1 MKTRFIILI
10 AMISGSLAAYAQSE
24 KNVMTSSES
33 KTAQQLS
40 KYDEQLDQGNKAKI
54 ADWQPYPCQ
63 TKEGKK
69 QCFRVVNKIYVSIN
83 EQELSAD
90 LGWYVDSVKDA
101 KGHLLADFAKD
112 SRQPRLHFKDGQL
125 HVSGACNRYLSSYQL
140 DSYDMKLSL
149 GEANSRTKMTCEPEL
164 MARDKAF
171 ERFMN
176 NNKLLVGLEIDD
188 SYSYRREIRGIIM
201 KNKQGDI
208 LTLSK
213 PVFFRCG
220 NE

>member
-1 MKTRFIILI
+1 MKTRLIILI

-24 KNVMTSSES
+24 KKVMTSSES
-33 KTAQQLS
+33 KNAQQLS
-40 KYDEQLDQGNKAKI
+40 KYDDQLDNRNKAKI
-54 ADWQPYPCQ
+54 ANWQPYPCQ

-69 QCFRVVNKIYVSIN
+69 QCFRVVNKIYASIN

-101 KGHLLADFAKD
+101 KGHSLADFTKD

-149 GEANSRTKMTCEPEL
+149 EEANSRTKMTCAPEL

-176 NNKLLVGLEIDD
+176 NNKLLVGLEITD
-188 SYSYRREIRGIIM
+188 SYQREIIM

-213 PVFFRCG
+213 PIFFRCG

>member
-1 MKTRFIILI
+1 MKTRLIILI

-24 KNVMTSSES
+24 KKVMTSSES
-33 KTAQQLS
+33 KNAQQLS
-40 KYDEQLDQGNKAKI
+40 KYDDQLANRNKVKT
-54 ADWQPYPCQ
+54 ADWQSYPCQ

-69 QCFRVVNKIYVSIN
+69 QCFRVVNKIYASIN

-101 KGHLLADFAKD
+101 KGHSLADFTKD

-176 NNKLLVGLEIDD
+176 NNKLLVGLEISD
-188 SYSYRREIRGIIM
+188 SYRSEIIM

-220 NE
+220 NEYY

>member
-1 MKTRFIILI
+1 MKTRLIILI

-24 KNVMTSSES
+24 KKVMTSSES
-33 KTAQQLS
+33 KNAQQLS
-40 KYDEQLDQGNKAKI
+40 KYDDQLDNRNKARI
-54 ADWQPYPCQ
+54 ANWQPYPCQ

-69 QCFRVVNKIYVSIN
+69 QCFRVVNKIYASIN

-101 KGHLLADFAKD
+101 KGHSLADFTKD

-149 GEANSRTKMTCEPEL
+149 EEANSRTKMTCAPEL

-176 NNKLLVGLEIDD
+176 NNKLLVGLEITD
-188 SYSYRREIRGIIM
+188 SYQREIIM

-213 PVFFRCG
+213 PIFFRCG

>member
-1 MKTRFIILI
+1 MKTRLIILI

-24 KNVMTSSES
+24 KKVMTSSES
-33 KTAQQLS
+33 KNAQQLS
-40 KYDEQLDQGNKAKI
+40 KYDDQLDIRNKAKT
-54 ADWQPYPCQ
+54 ADWQSYPCQ

-69 QCFRVVNKIYVSIN
+69 QCFRVVNKIYASIN

-101 KGHLLADFAKD
+101 KGHSLADFTKD
-112 SRQPRLHFKDGQL
+112 SRQPRLHFKNGQL

-176 NNKLLVGLEIDD
+176 NNKLLVGLEITD
-188 SYSYRREIRGIIM
+188 SYRRQIIM

-220 NE
+220 NEY

>member
-1 MKTRFIILI
+1 MKTRLIILI

-24 KNVMTSSES
+24 KKVMTSSES
-33 KTAQQLS
+33 KNAQQLS
-40 KYDEQLDQGNKAKI
+40 KYDDQLDNRNKAKI
-54 ADWQPYPCQ
+54 ANWQPYPCQ

-69 QCFRVVNKIYVSIN
+69 QCFRVVNKIYASIN
-83 EQELSAD
+83 GQELSAD

-101 KGHLLADFAKD
+101 KGHSLADFTKD

-149 GEANSRTKMTCEPEL
+149 EEANSRTKMTCAPEL

-176 NNKLLVGLEIDD
+176 NNKLLVGLEITD
-188 SYSYRREIRGIIM
+188 SYQREIIM

-213 PVFFRCG
+213 PIFFRCG

>member
-24 KNVMTSSES
+24 EKVMTSSES

-40 KYDEQLDQGNKAKI
+40 KYDEQLDNRNKAKI

-69 QCFRVVNKIYVSIN
+69 QCFRVVNKIYASIN

-90 LGWYVDSVKDA
+90 LGWYVDNVKDA
-101 KGHLLADFAKD
+101 KGHLLADFTKD
-112 SRQPRLHFKDGQL
+112 SSQPSLHFKDGQL
-125 HVSGACNRYLSSYQL
+125 DVSGACNRYLSSYQL
-140 DSYDMKLSL
+140 YSYDMKLSL
-149 GEANSRTKMTCEPEL
+149 GQAKSRTKMICAPEL

-176 NNKLLVGLEIDD
+176 NNKLLVGLEITD
-188 SYSYRREIRGIIM
+188 SYRRKIII

-208 LTLSK
+208 LTLSER
-213 PVFFRCG
+213 VFLRCG
-220 NE
+220 SEY

>member
-1 MKTRFIILI
+1 MKTRLIILI

-24 KNVMTSSES
+24 KKVMTSSES

-40 KYDEQLDQGNKAKI
+40 KYDEQLDNRNKAKI

-69 QCFRVVNKIYVSIN
+69 QCFRVVNKIYASIN

-90 LGWYVDSVKDA
+90 LGWYVDNVKDA
-101 KGHLLADFAKD
+101 KGHLLADFTKD
-112 SRQPRLHFKDGQL
+112 SSQPSLHFKDGQL
-125 HVSGACNRYLSSYQL
+125 DVSGACNRYLSSYQL
-140 DSYDMKLSL
+140 YSYDMKLSL
-149 GEANSRTKMTCEPEL
+149 GQAKSRTKMICAPKL

-176 NNKLLVGLEIDD
+176 NNKLLVGLEITD
-188 SYSYRREIRGIIM
+188 SYRKKIII

-208 LTLSK
+208 LTLSE

-220 NE
+220 NEY

>member
-1 MKTRFIILI
+1 MKTRLIILI

-24 KNVMTSSES
+24 KKVMTSSES
-33 KTAQQLS
+33 KNAQQLS
-40 KYDEQLDQGNKAKI
+40 KYDDQLDNRNKARI
-54 ADWQPYPCQ
+54 ANWQPYPCQ

-69 QCFRVVNKIYVSIN
+69 QCFRVVNKIYASIN

-101 KGHLLADFAKD
+101 KGYSLADFTKD

-149 GEANSRTKMTCEPEL
+149 EEANSRTKMTCAPEL

-176 NNKLLVGLEIDD
+176 NNKLLVGLEIID
-188 SYSYRREIRGIIM
+188 SYQREIIM

-213 PVFFRCG
+213 PIFFRCG

>member
-1 MKTRFIILI
+1 MKTRLIILI

-24 KNVMTSSES
+24 EKVMTSSES
-33 KTAQQLS
+33 KNAQQLS
-40 KYDEQLDQGNKAKI
+40 KYDDQLDNRNKAKT
-54 ADWQPYPCQ
+54 ADWQSYPCQ

-69 QCFRVVNKIYVSIN
+69 QCFRVVNKIYASIN

-101 KGHLLADFAKD
+101 KGHSLADFTKD

-176 NNKLLVGLEIDD
+176 NNKLLVGLEISD
-188 SYSYRREIRGIIM
+188 SYRSEIIM

>member
-1 MKTRFIILI
+1 MKIKALILV
-10 AMISGSLAAYAQSE
+10 AMVIGSLAAYAQSE

-40 KYDEQLDQGNKAKI
+40 KYDEQLDNRNKAKI

-69 QCFRVVNKIYVSIN
+69 QCFRVVNKIYASIN

-90 LGWYVDSVKDA
+90 LGWYVDNVKDA
-101 KGHLLADFAKD
+101 KGHLLADFTKD
-112 SRQPRLHFKDGQL
+112 SSQPSLHFKDGQL
-125 HVSGACNRYLSSYQL
+125 DVSGACNRYLSSYQL
-140 DSYDMKLSL
+140 YSYDMKLSL
-149 GEANSRTKMTCEPEL
+149 GQAKSRTKMICAPKL

-176 NNKLLVGLEIDD
+176 NNKLLVGLEITD
-188 SYSYRREIRGIIM
+188 SYRKKIII

-208 LTLSK
+208 LTLSE

-220 NE
+220 NEY

>member
-1 MKTRFIILI
+1 
-10 AMISGSLAAYAQSE
+10 
-24 KNVMTSSES
+24 MTSSES
-33 KTAQQLS
+33 KNAQQLS
-40 KYDEQLDQGNKAKI
+40 KYDDQLDNRNKARI
-54 ADWQPYPCQ
+54 ANWQPYPCQ

-69 QCFRVVNKIYVSIN
+69 QCFRVVNKIYASIN

-101 KGHLLADFAKD
+101 KGHSLADFTKD

-149 GEANSRTKMTCEPEL
+149 EEANSRTKMTCAPEL

-176 NNKLLVGLEIDD
+176 NNKLLVGLEITD
-188 SYSYRREIRGIIM
+188 SYQREIIM

-213 PVFFRCG
+213 PIFFRCG

>member
-24 KNVMTSSES
+24 EKVMTSSES

-40 KYDEQLDQGNKAKI
+40 KYDDQLDQGNKAKI

-69 QCFRVVNKIYVSIN
+69 QCFRVVNKIYASIN

-101 KGHLLADFAKD
+101 KGHSLADFAKD
-112 SRQPRLHFKDGQL
+112 SRQPRLHFKNGQL

-140 DSYDMKLSL
+140 DSYNMKLSL
-149 GEANSRTKMTCEPEL
+149 EEANSRTKMTCAPEL

-176 NNKLLVGLEIDD
+176 NNKLLVGLEITD
-188 SYSYRREIRGIIM
+188 SYRRQIIM

-220 NE
+220 NEY

>member
-1 MKTRFIILI
+1 MKTRLIILI

-24 KNVMTSSES
+24 EKVMTSSES

-40 KYDEQLDQGNKAKI
+40 KYDDQLDQGNKAKI

-69 QCFRVVNKIYVSIN
+69 QCFRVVNKIYASIN

-101 KGHLLADFAKD
+101 KGYSLADFTKD

-188 SYSYRREIRGIIM
+188 SYRREIRGIIM

>member
-24 KNVMTSSES
+24 KKVMTSSES
-33 KTAQQLS
+33 KNAQQLS
-40 KYDEQLDQGNKAKI
+40 KYDDQLDNRNKARI
-54 ADWQPYPCQ
+54 ANWQPYPCQ

-69 QCFRVVNKIYVSIN
+69 QCFRVVNKIYASIN

-101 KGHLLADFAKD
+101 KGYSLADFTKD

-149 GEANSRTKMTCEPEL
+149 EEANSRTKMTCAPEL

-176 NNKLLVGLEIDD
+176 NNKLLVGLEIID
-188 SYSYRREIRGIIM
+188 SYQREIIM

-213 PVFFRCG
+213 PIFFRCG

>member
-1 MKTRFIILI
+1 MKTRLIILI

-24 KNVMTSSES
+24 KKVMTSSES
-33 KTAQQLS
+33 KNAQQLS
-40 KYDEQLDQGNKAKI
+40 KYDDQLDNRNKARI
-54 ADWQPYPCQ
+54 ANWQPYPCQ

-69 QCFRVVNKIYVSIN
+69 QCFRVVNKIYASIN

-101 KGHLLADFAKD
+101 KGYSLADFTKD

-140 DSYDMKLSL
+140 DSYNMKLSL
-149 GEANSRTKMTCEPEL
+149 EEANSRTKMTCAPEL

-176 NNKLLVGLEIDD
+176 NNKLLVGLEIID
-188 SYSYRREIRGIIM
+188 SYQREIIM

>member
-24 KNVMTSSES
+24 EKVMTSSES

-69 QCFRVVNKIYVSIN
+69 QCFRVVNKIYASIN

-90 LGWYVDSVKDA
+90 LGWYVDNVKDA
-101 KGHLLADFAKD
+101 KGHLLADFTKD
-112 SRQPRLHFKDGQL
+112 SSQPSLHFKDGQL
-125 HVSGACNRYLSSYQL
+125 DVSGACNRYLSSYQL
-140 DSYDMKLSL
+140 YSYDMKLSL
-149 GEANSRTKMTCEPEL
+149 GQAKSRTKMICAPEL

-176 NNKLLVGLEIDD
+176 NNKLLVGLEITD
-188 SYSYRREIRGIIM
+188 SYRRKIII

-208 LTLSK
+208 LTLSER
-213 PVFFRCG
+213 VFLSCG
-220 NE
+220 SEY

>member
-1 MKTRFIILI
+1 
-10 AMISGSLAAYAQSE
+10 
-24 KNVMTSSES
+24 MTSSES
-33 KTAQQLS
+33 KNAQQLS
-40 KYDEQLDQGNKAKI
+40 KYDDQLDNRNKARI
-54 ADWQPYPCQ
+54 ANWQPYPCQ

-69 QCFRVVNKIYVSIN
+69 QCFRVVNKIYASIN

-101 KGHLLADFAKD
+101 KGHSLADFTKD

-149 GEANSRTKMTCEPEL
+149 EEANSRTKMTCAPEL

-176 NNKLLVGLEIDD
+176 NNKLLVGLEITD
-188 SYSYRREIRGIIM
+188 SYQREIIM

-213 PVFFRCG
+213 PIFFRCG
-220 NE
+220 NEQ

>member
-1 MKTRFIILI
+1 
-10 AMISGSLAAYAQSE
+10 
-24 KNVMTSSES
+24 MTSSES
-33 KTAQQLS
+33 KNAQQLS
-40 KYDEQLDQGNKAKI
+40 KYDDQLDNRNKARI
-54 ADWQPYPCQ
+54 ANWQPYPCQ

-69 QCFRVVNKIYVSIN
+69 QCFRVVNKIYASIN

-90 LGWYVDSVKDA
+90 LGWYVDNVKDA
-101 KGHLLADFAKD
+101 KGHLLADFTKD

-149 GEANSRTKMTCEPEL
+149 EEANSRTKMTCAPEL

-176 NNKLLVGLEIDD
+176 NNKLLVGLEITD
-188 SYSYRREIRGIIM
+188 SYQREIIM

-213 PVFFRCG
+213 PIFFRCG

>member
-1 MKTRFIILI
+1 MKTRLIILI

-24 KNVMTSSES
+24 KKVMTSSES
-33 KTAQQLS
+33 KNAQQLS
-40 KYDEQLDQGNKAKI
+40 KYDDQLDNRNKAKI
-54 ADWQPYPCQ
+54 ANWQPYPCQ

-69 QCFRVVNKIYVSIN
+69 QCFRVVNKIYASIN

-101 KGHLLADFAKD
+101 KGHSLADFTKD

-176 NNKLLVGLEIDD
+176 NNKLLVGLEITD
-188 SYSYRREIRGIIM
+188 SYQREIIM

-213 PVFFRCG
+213 PIFFRCG

>member
-1 MKTRFIILI
+1 MKTRLIILI

-24 KNVMTSSES
+24 EKVMTSSES
-33 KTAQQLS
+33 KNAQQLS
-40 KYDEQLDQGNKAKI
+40 KYDDQLDNRNKAKT
-54 ADWQPYPCQ
+54 ANWQSYPCQ

-69 QCFRVVNKIYVSIN
+69 QCFQVVNKIYASIN

-101 KGHLLADFAKD
+101 KGHSLADFTKD

-176 NNKLLVGLEIDD
+176 NNKLLVGLEISD
-188 SYSYRREIRGIIM
+188 SYRSEIIM

>member
-24 KNVMTSSES
+24 EKVMTSSES

-40 KYDEQLDQGNKAKI
+40 KYDDQLDQGNKAKI

-69 QCFRVVNKIYVSIN
+69 QCFRVENKIYASIN

-101 KGHLLADFAKD
+101 KGHSLADFTKD

-176 NNKLLVGLEIDD
+176 NNKLLVGLEISD
-188 SYSYRREIRGIIM
+188 SYRSEILM

>member
-1 MKTRFIILI
+1 MKTRLIILI

-24 KNVMTSSES
+24 EKVMTSSES
-33 KTAQQLS
+33 KNAQQLS
-40 KYDEQLDQGNKAKI
+40 KYDDQLDNRNKARI
-54 ADWQPYPCQ
+54 ANWQPYPCQ

-69 QCFRVVNKIYVSIN
+69 QCFRVVNKIYASIN

-101 KGHLLADFAKD
+101 KGHSLADFTKD

-149 GEANSRTKMTCEPEL
+149 EEANSRTKMTCAPEL

-176 NNKLLVGLEIDD
+176 NNKLLVGLEIID
-188 SYSYRREIRGIIM
+188 SYQREIIM

-213 PVFFRCG
+213 PIFFRCG

>member
-1 MKTRFIILI
+1 M
-10 AMISGSLAAYAQSE
+10 
-24 KNVMTSSES
+24 
-33 KTAQQLS
+33 S
-40 KYDEQLDQGNKAKI
+40 KYDDQLDNRNKARI
-54 ADWQPYPCQ
+54 ANWQPYPCQ

-69 QCFRVVNKIYVSIN
+69 QCFRVVNKIYASIN

-101 KGHLLADFAKD
+101 KGYSLADFTKD

-149 GEANSRTKMTCEPEL
+149 EEANSRTKMTCAPEL

-176 NNKLLVGLEIDD
+176 NNKLLVGLEITD
-188 SYSYRREIRGIIM
+188 SYQREIIM

-213 PVFFRCG
+213 PIFFRCG

>member
-10 AMISGSLAAYAQSE
+10 AMVSGSLAAYAQSE
-24 KNVMTSSES
+24 EKVMTSSES

-40 KYDEQLDQGNKAKI
+40 KYDDQLDQGNKAKI

-69 QCFRVVNKIYVSIN
+69 QCFRVVNKIYASIN

-90 LGWYVDSVKDA
+90 LGWYVDNVKDA
-101 KGHLLADFAKD
+101 KGHLLADFRKD
-112 SRQPRLHFKDGQL
+112 SRQPRLHFKNGQL

-140 DSYDMKLSL
+140 DSYNMKLSL
-149 GEANSRTKMTCEPEL
+149 EEANSRTKMTCAPEL

-176 NNKLLVGLEIDD
+176 NNKLLVGLEITD
-188 SYSYRREIRGIIM
+188 SYRRQIIM

-220 NE
+220 NEY